1 MYVYLGWHLISASGG
16 IYRNEI
22 LPVRKSTTYI
32 KNKEVHDNEHD
43 SEHMIRK
50 FKSFLNFANMTH
62 FNTQNTK
69 NAKSPFITKL
79 L

>member
-16 IYRNEI
+16 ICRNEI

-50 FKSFLNFANMTH
+50 FK
-62 FNTQNTK
+62 
-69 NAKSPFITKL
+69 
-79 L
+79 